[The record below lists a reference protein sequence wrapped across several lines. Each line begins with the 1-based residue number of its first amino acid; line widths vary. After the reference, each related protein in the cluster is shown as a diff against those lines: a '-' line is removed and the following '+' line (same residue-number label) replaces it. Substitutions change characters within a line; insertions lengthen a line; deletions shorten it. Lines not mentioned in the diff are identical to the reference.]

1 MSIIYFAKL
10 ETGVFTLK
18 VTLKIDDR
26 MVTVDVL
33 TERINGLLKTK
44 KHLCGNCQALL
55 CSTDDK
61 IACEIVKRGVKTDNR
76 YYVFKCDGYKK
87 MNFTS
92 RDLTSDS
99 NLDDTRKY
107 RDRTYSINNPEVRS
121 RYI

>member
-1 MSIIYFAKL
+1 M
-10 ETGVFTLK
+10 K

-26 MVTVDVL
+26 MVIVDVL
-33 TERINGLLKTK
+33 TERINELLKTK

-61 IACEIVKRGVKTDNR
+61 IAREVVKRGVKTDNR
-76 YYVFKCDGYKK
+76 YYVFKCDGYKRID
-87 MNFTS
+87 FTS
-92 RDLTSDS
+92 RGLTSDN

-107 RDRTYSINNPEVRS
+107 RARTYSINNPEVRS